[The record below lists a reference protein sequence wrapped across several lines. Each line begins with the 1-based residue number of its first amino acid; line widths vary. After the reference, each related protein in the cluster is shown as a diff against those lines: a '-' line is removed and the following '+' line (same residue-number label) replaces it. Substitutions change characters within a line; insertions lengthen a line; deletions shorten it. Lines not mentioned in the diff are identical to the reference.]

1 MQRLRTP
8 AWRIAGSFVS
18 WFLFLFAFSGLFQTA
33 GVVIG
38 LGGYCA
44 SGGPYVI
51 ETECPEAVVL
61 FAPVGIFGMLIA
73 AGISIAVAD
82 HFGAPLYLWG
92 WPILFVGLGA
102 QFAWGATLGVSIV
115 TNILLGLMF
124 VVMGLVPFWWAIRGG
139 ARLFFLGANDAE
151 GRPFTGGETKRRSAF
166 TPVRPDGE
174 PVDPTAKD
182 WVVSLGLAVLGS
194 TLGIWL
200 SILAFHA
207 VGTAG

>member
-1 MQRLRTP
+1 MHRVRTP

-18 WFLFLFAFSGLFQTA
+18 WFLFAFSFLGLFQTA

-51 ETECPEAVVL
+51 ETECPEAVVV
-61 FAPVGIFGMLIA
+61 FAPIGIFGMLIA
-73 AGISIAVAD
+73 AGISLVVANQ
-82 HFGAPLYLWG
+82 FGAPLYLWA
-92 WPILFVGLGA
+92 WPILFVGLGL
-102 QFAWGATLGVSIV
+102 QFAWGATLGAAIV

-124 VVMGLVPFWWAIRGG
+124 VVMGLVPFVWAIRSA
-139 ARLFFLGANDAE
+139 ARMFFLGATDAE
-151 GRPFTGGETKRRSAF
+151 GRPFTYVEGRRRSAF
-166 TPVRPDGE
+166 TAVRPEGD

-182 WVVSLGLAVLGS
+182 WTLSLSLAVVGVALG
-194 TLGIWL
+194 GWL
-200 SILAFHA
+200 SVLAFHA